1 MLSCKDAS
9 RLISQS
15 LDRRL
20 TWRERFGLRVHL
32 MICDVCSRFRKQV
45 ELIRAAVQRM
55 TRQIEQD
62 EHLVLSPTA
71 RTRIADAI
79 EFKREHV
86 TNDDGHQKH

>member
-20 TWRERFGLRVHL
+20 TWYERFGLRVHL

-45 ELIRAAVQRM
+45 KLIRAAVQRM

-62 EHLVLSPTA
+62 EHLVLSHA
-71 RTRIADAI
+71 AKTRIADAI
-79 EFKREHV
+79 KSKREHV
-86 TNDDGHQKH
+86 ASDDGHQNH